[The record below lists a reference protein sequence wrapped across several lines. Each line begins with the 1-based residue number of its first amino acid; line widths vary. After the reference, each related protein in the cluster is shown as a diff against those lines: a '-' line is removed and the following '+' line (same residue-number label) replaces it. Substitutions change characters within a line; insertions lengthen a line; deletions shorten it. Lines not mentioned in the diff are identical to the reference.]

1 MGMQERKFRLPKIGM
16 RIIKSAVGVFLCMV
30 ADALFRSGKG
40 MVFYAQLSVLWC
52 MQDYISETKS
62 KAFQRF
68 IGTVIGCAY
77 GLIFLLIVSMTGVWN
92 ITDLKMIRYIA
103 VAISI
108 VFVLYTTVLIR
119 KKQASYFSC
128 VVFLSIVVG
137 HAFDLNPY
145 LFVWNRFLDTMT
157 GILIGVFVN
166 CLELPRNKNRNILFI
181 SGLDD
186 TLLSGD
192 DSLSPYS
199 RVELNR
205 MISDG
210 ALFTVSTQRTQ
221 ASLMEPL
228 RGIDL
233 KLPVIVMD
241 GAALFHLADKRYERV
256 YVISPDRSHQISQY
270 LHNIGVP
277 FFANIILDDTLLI
290 YYTESE
296 NCYYNA
302 VVDRLRHSPY
312 RNYICRP
319 YPENESIVYFMIIDA
334 REKIEKIYAAIKEN
348 HLFRAFKVV
357 KEESKMQ
364 GAMMLKIFNHNA
376 SKENMIEYL
385 KNKMDVAEVVTFGT
399 VEGRYSHCIQPGEFD
414 RVIQIMKGEYE
425 PVKMLKMKK
434 RWQKGM

>member
-233 KLPVIVMD
+233 
-241 GAALFHLADKRYERV
+241 
-256 YVISPDRSHQISQY
+256 
-270 LHNIGVP
+270 
-277 FFANIILDDTLLI
+277 
-290 YYTESE
+290 
-296 NCYYNA
+296 
-302 VVDRLRHSPY
+302 
-312 RNYICRP
+312 
-319 YPENESIVYFMIIDA
+319 
-334 REKIEKIYAAIKEN
+334 
-348 HLFRAFKVV
+348 
-357 KEESKMQ
+357 
-364 GAMMLKIFNHNA
+364 
-376 SKENMIEYL
+376 
-385 KNKMDVAEVVTFGT
+385 
-399 VEGRYSHCIQPGEFD
+399 
-414 RVIQIMKGEYE
+414 
-425 PVKMLKMKK
+425 
-434 RWQKGM
+434 